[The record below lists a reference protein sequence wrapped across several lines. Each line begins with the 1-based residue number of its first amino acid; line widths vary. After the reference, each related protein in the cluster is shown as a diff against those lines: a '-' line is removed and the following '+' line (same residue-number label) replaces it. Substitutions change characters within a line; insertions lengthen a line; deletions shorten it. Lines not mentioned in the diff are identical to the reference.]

1 MNRKINY
8 GFDVTIPQLQNIRF
22 NLLIID
28 AVGDLGDNLT
38 FAVSFSVIQS
48 VVSLLN
54 KVLDSETF
62 VSLSHTESHRDFNR
76 IAFVINFTRADFI

>member
-1 MNRKINY
+1 MNRKIYY

-54 KVLDSETF
+54 KVLNSETL
-62 VSLSHTESHRDFNR
+62 VGLSHAESHGNFNCV
-76 IAFVINFTRADFI
+76 AFMINFGSTDFI